1 MTGERRGS
9 SSRPPGRGEPPAPP
23 ARDQP
28 ATDVDVKPAWRRRD
42 GAIEGDAIAFW
53 RRLGILPPGVDPEQ
67 RADELV
73 AAAYRRDELI
83 GVSTAVPE
91 RIESLRARF
100 FMLRAAVDPGHRR
113 THAAIA
119 LLVHS
124 RDLLEHW
131 AADHPEEKMAGIGA
145 IIENEEVAARL
156 AEPYWPVTR
165 LGLVGH
171 LPNGQQIRVAWFRHF
186 QYD

>member
-1 MTGERRGS
+1 LSGRRRGLL
-9 SSRPPGRGEPPAPP
+9 SRLFGRGGDVETP

-28 ATDVDVKPAWRRRD
+28 ATDVELRPAWQRGD

-53 RRLGILPPGVDPEQ
+53 RRLGILPPGVAPEE
-67 RADELV
+67 RADQLV
-73 AAAYRRDELI
+73 AAAYRRGELV
-83 GVSTAVPE
+83 GVTTAVPD
-91 RIESLRARF
+91 RIESLRAQF

-119 LLVHS
+119 LIVYS
-124 RDLLEHW
+124 RDLLEKW
-131 AADHPEEKMAGIGA
+131 AADNPEEKIAGIGA
-145 IIENEEVAARL
+145 VIENEDVAARL

-171 LPNGQQIRVAWFRHF
+171 MPNWRQIRVAWFGHF
-186 QYD
+186 KYD